1 MNQKI
6 LMIAMWLSEMSLI
19 ERIRRARTGRYE
31 YEEDCRNGSPFYL
44 FSIGMRNCT

>member
-19 ERIRRARTGRYE
+19 ERIRMARAGRYE
-31 YEEDCRNGSPFYL
+31 YEGDCYHGSPFYQ
-44 FSIGMRNCT
+44 